1 MAPQTI
7 SVNENKGMKQYAPM
21 LIILMLGL
29 FMVILNQTLLS
40 VAMPRMMAE
49 FNVAATTIQWL
60 STGFMLVNGALIP
73 LSAFLIERFGT
84 RVLFL
89 SAMFLFTVG
98 TLICGIA
105 PNFPVILT
113 GRLIQADWWRDITAI
128 SHDDHPFYL
137 PSRNAWERNGNLWA
151 RYHVCPC
158 HRSNF
163 IWLGHTGI

>member
-7 SVNENKGMKQYAPM
+7 SVNENKGMKQFAPM

-84 RVLFL
+84 RDFIPRCHV
-89 SAMFLFTVG
+89 S
-98 TLICGIA
+98 IH
-105 PNFPVILT
+105 
-113 GRLIQADWWRDITAI
+113 RRDIHLRHCTKFPRHPYRPANSGSWRRDPTAI
-128 SHDDHPFYL
+128 GHDDHSFHL
-137 PSRNAWERNGNLWA
+137 PSGNARERNGDLWT
-151 RYHVCPC
+151 RHYVCPC
-158 HRSNF
+158 HRSDF
-163 IWLGHTGI
+163 IRLGHSGI